1 MPLSDIETL
10 LKEQYVDEL
19 PETFTKGT
27 ALCNKLMQ
35 APNIEANTRAVVFN
49 LEVAP
54 GGDFKGM
61 DFDGGA
67 LPLGTNMLTKK
78 PTVTAIGTAQGWNV
92 TNLMDWATRNNKM
105 AIAPVLDKTMADMME
120 NFKIYLDS
128 LLNASSNDGTLDI
141 LLANTAGCTYSF
153 DSTASPFG
161 GYLLVPG
168 GRYDIY
174 RTDNT
179 TKALNGPYTIDPDGG
194 LDLTAATPTV
204 TFTAAITGFAADD
217 RIVAQSLH
225 NASFNSLAYH
235 INGLTGLTWQT
246 LSTDKI
252 YARSQRV
259 DGGNAKITGTI
270 FRSLLNQILKFKGD
284 PQATKQLS
292 VYWPYEQAQNYEST
306 ALDIGQFLYGMGS
319 SAINKD
325 YDQLLGD
332 AKISGK
338 EPIVGNHA
346 DPTKVFM
353 FNINKFRW
361 VVVKKLAMRP
371 FVGGGFLHPVYDTT
385 LGTERAMNSMYMEYM
400 AQLGAVDVTGMGVI
414 DTLARP

>member
-1 MPLSDIETL
+1 MSVADIETL

-27 ALCNKLMQ
+27 ALCTQLMK

-54 GGDFKGM
+54 GGDFKGQ

-78 PTVTAIGTAQGWNV
+78 PTVTAIGTSQGWNV
-92 TNLMDWATRNNKM
+92 TNLMDWATRNNKL
-105 AIAPVLDKTMADMME
+105 AVAPVLDKTMADMME
-120 NFKIYLDS
+120 NYQIYLDS
-128 LLNASSNDGTLDI
+128 LLNATSNDGTLDI
-141 LLANTAGCTYSF
+141 LLANSSGSTYTF
-153 DSTASPFG
+153 DTTTSPFG

-168 GRYDIY
+168 GKYDIY

-179 TKALNGPYTIDPDGG
+179 TAASGNPYTIDPDGG
-194 LDLTAATPTV
+194 LDVQSKTV
-204 TFTAAITGFAADD
+204 TFTGAITGFTTED
-217 RIVAQSLH
+217 RIVAQALH
-225 NASFNSLAYH
+225 NGSFNSLAYH
-235 INGLTGLTWQT
+235 INGLTGLTWQG

-259 DGGNAKITGTI
+259 DGGNAKITGFI
-270 FRSLLNQILKFKGD
+270 FRSLINAILKYKGD

-319 SAINKD
+319 SAVNKD

-338 EPIVGNHA
+338 APIVGNHA

-353 FNINKFRW
+353 FNVNKFRW
-361 VVVKKLAMRP
+361 VVIKKLAMRP
-371 FVGGGFLHPVYDTT
+371 FVGGGFLHPVYSTST
-385 LGTERAMNSMYMEYM
+385 GTELTSNSMYMEYM
-400 AQLGAVDVTGMGVI
+400 AQLGAVDVTGMGVV
-414 DTLARP
+414 DSLQLPS